1 MTIRAPVRRTP
12 DITPRRLRVRVR
24 LRLSRRLPLLAAIG
38 LLVAS
43 AASADVYK
51 CKGPQGQVTYSEA
64 PCPGQPSVK
73 MDLRPPIENRDPQ
86 PPASPA
92 VAASPAGVGAA
103 APATSA
109 ISPSAI
115 APATGSYE
123 LSYSDRQRIANLEQ
137 IERTTSAYDEQRRSA
152 TLEIR
157 NIRSG
162 TLARMS
168 AADLVKKDNYWADL
182 GKLDADRRRAAASQ
196 LANLF
201 ASYQ

>member
-1 MTIRAPVRRTP
+1 MTKRAPARR
-12 DITPRRLRVRVR
+12 ILHAAPRRPRVRVR
-24 LRLSRRLPLLAAIG
+24 SRLNRRLPLLAAIG

-43 AASADVYK
+43 TASADVYK
-51 CKGPQGQVTYSEA
+51 CKGPQGQVTYSES

-73 MDLRPPIENRDPQ
+73 MELRPPVENRDPQ

-92 VAASPAGVGAA
+92 VPAAPAGVANAAPVTPA
-103 APATSA
+103 APAGV
-109 ISPSAI
+109 PS
-115 APATGSYE
+115 TGGYE

-137 IERTTSAYDEQRRSA
+137 IERTTSAYVEQRRSA
-152 TLEIR
+152 ALEIR

-168 AADLVKKDNYWADL
+168 AGDLVKKDNYWADL
-182 GKLDADRRRAAASQ
+182 GKLAADRRRAAASQ

>member
-1 MTIRAPVRRTP
+1 MTKRAPVRRMLHA
-12 DITPRRLRVRVR
+12 TPRRPRVRVR
-24 LRLSRRLPLLAAIG
+24 SRLSRRLPLLAAIG

-51 CKGPQGQVTYSEA
+51 CKGPQGQVTYSES

-73 MDLRPPIENRDPQ
+73 MELRPPVENRDPQ

-92 VAASPAGVGAA
+92 VPAAPAGVANA
-103 APATSA
+103 APVTPA
-109 ISPSAI
+109 PS
-115 APATGSYE
+115 TGGYE

-137 IERTTSAYDEQRRSA
+137 IERTTSAYVEQRRSA
-152 TLEIR
+152 ALEIR

-168 AADLVKKDNYWADL
+168 AGDLVKKDNYWADL

-196 LANLF
+196 LASLF

>member
-1 MTIRAPVRRTP
+1 MTKRAPARR
-12 DITPRRLRVRVR
+12 ILHAAPRRSRVRVR
-24 LRLSRRLPLLAAIG
+24 SRLNRRLPLLAAIG

-51 CKGPQGQVTYSEA
+51 CKGPQGQVTYSES

-73 MDLRPPIENRDPQ
+73 MELRPPVENRDPQ

-92 VAASPAGVGAA
+92 VPAPPAGVANTAPVTPA
-103 APATSA
+103 APAGA
-109 ISPSAI
+109 PS
-115 APATGSYE
+115 TGGYE

-137 IERTTSAYDEQRRSA
+137 IERTTSAYVEQRRSA
-152 TLEIR
+152 ALEIR

-168 AADLVKKDNYWADL
+168 AGDLVKKDNYWADL

>member
-1 MTIRAPVRRTP
+1 M
-12 DITPRRLRVRVR
+12 
-24 LRLSRRLPLLAAIG
+24 LAVIG

-43 AASADVYK
+43 TASADVYK
-51 CKGPQGQVTYSEA
+51 CKGPQGQVTYSES

-73 MDLRPPIENRDPQ
+73 MELRPPVESRDPQ
-86 PPASPA
+86 PPAST
-92 VAASPAGVGAA
+92 AARAGAANA
-103 APATSA
+103 APATPAVPA
-109 ISPSAI
+109 ILP
-115 APATGSYE
+115 PAGGYE

-137 IERTTSAYDEQRRSA
+137 IERTTSAYAEQRQSA

-162 TLARMS
+162 VLARMS
-168 AADLVKKDNYWADL
+168 AEDLVKKSSYWADL

-201 ASYQ
+201 AGYQ

>member
-1 MTIRAPVRRTP
+1 MTIRAPVRRMP
-12 DITPRRLRVRVR
+12 DITRRRLRARVR
-24 LRLSRRLPLLAAIG
+24 LRLSRRLPLLAAVG

-43 AASADVYK
+43 AANADVYK
-51 CKGPQGQVTYSEA
+51 CKGPQGQVTYSES

-86 PPASPA
+86 PPAPPA
-92 VAASPAGVGAA
+92 VITSPPGVAAAA
-103 APATSA
+103 APAA
-109 ISPSAI
+109 ITPSAV
-115 APATGSYE
+115 APSTGYE

-137 IERTTSAYDEQRRSA
+137 IERTTSAYAEQRRSA

-168 AADLVKKDNYWADL
+168 AADLVKKDGYWADL
-182 GKLDADRRRAAASQ
+182 GKLDVDRRRTAASQ

-201 ASYQ
+201 ASYD

>member
-1 MTIRAPVRRTP
+1 MTKRAPVRP
-12 DITPRRLRVRVR
+12 MLHAVPRRPRMRIR
-24 LRLSRRLPLLAAIG
+24 SRLSRRLPLLAAIG

-51 CKGPQGQVTYSEA
+51 CKGPQGQVTYSES

-73 MDLRPPIENRDPQ
+73 MELRSPVENRDPQ
-86 PPASPA
+86 PPVSAAVTAAPAGVANAAPAVPA
-92 VAASPAGVGAA
+92 VA
-103 APATSA
+103 
-109 ISPSAI
+109 PS
-115 APATGSYE
+115 TGGYE

-137 IERTTSAYDEQRRSA
+137 IERTTSAHREQRQSA
-152 TLEIR
+152 TLEIL
-157 NIRSG
+157 NIRRG
-162 TLARMS
+162 TVARMS
-168 AADLVKKDNYWADL
+168 AGDLVKKDNYWADL

>member
-1 MTIRAPVRRTP
+1 MTKRAPVRRMLHA
-12 DITPRRLRVRVR
+12 TPRRPRVRVR
-24 LRLSRRLPLLAAIG
+24 SRLSRRLPLLAAIG

-51 CKGPQGQVTYSEA
+51 CKGPQGQVTYSES

-73 MDLRPPIENRDPQ
+73 MELRPPVENRDPQ
-86 PPASPA
+86 PPVSPA
-92 VAASPAGVGAA
+92 VTAAPAGVANA
-103 APATSA
+103 APVTPA
-109 ISPSAI
+109 PS
-115 APATGSYE
+115 TGGYE

-137 IERTTSAYDEQRRSA
+137 IERTTSAYVEQRRSA
-152 TLEIR
+152 ALEIR

-168 AADLVKKDNYWADL
+168 AGDLVKKDNYWADL

>member
-1 MTIRAPVRRTP
+1 MTQRTP
-12 DITPRRLRVRVR
+12 ARRIVPAAPRRPRTRIR
-24 LRLSRRLPLLAAIG
+24 SRLSRRLPLLAAIG

-43 AASADVYK
+43 AADADVYK
-51 CKGPQGQVTYSEA
+51 CMGPQGQVTYSES

-73 MDLRPPIENRDPQ
+73 MELRPPVENRDP
-86 PPASPA
+86 PPAPAAATAGIANAAPAAPSVPA
-92 VAASPAGVGAA
+92 VAPPAGG
-103 APATSA
+103 
-109 ISPSAI
+109 
-115 APATGSYE
+115 YE

-137 IERTTSAYDEQRRSA
+137 IERTTSAYVEQRRSA
-152 TLEIR
+152 ALEIR

-168 AADLVKKDNYWADL
+168 SDDLVKRDNYWADL
-182 GKLDADRRRAAASQ
+182 GKLDADRRRAAAAQ

>member
-1 MTIRAPVRRTP
+1 MTIRAPVRRMP
-12 DITPRRLRVRVR
+12 DITRRRLRVRVR

-38 LLVAS
+38 LLVTS
-43 AASADVYK
+43 AANADVYK
-51 CKGPQGQVTYSEA
+51 CKGPQGQVTYSES

-73 MDLRPPIENRDPQ
+73 MDLRPPVENRDPQ

-92 VAASPAGVGAA
+92 VATAPTGVSAAS
-103 APATSA
+103 APAA
-109 ISPSAI
+109 ITPSAV
-115 APATGSYE
+115 APSSGGYE

-152 TLEIR
+152 ALEIR

-168 AADLVKKDNYWADL
+168 AADLAKKDNYWADL

>member
-1 MTIRAPVRRTP
+1 MTKRAPVRRMLHAA
-12 DITPRRLRVRVR
+12 PRRPRVRVR
-24 LRLSRRLPLLAAIG
+24 SRLSRRLPLLAAIG

-51 CKGPQGQVTYSEA
+51 CKGAQGQVTYSES

-73 MDLRPPIENRDPQ
+73 MELRPPVENRDPQ

-92 VAASPAGVGAA
+92 VTAVPAGVGNATA
-103 APATSA
+103 APA
-109 ISPSAI
+109 
-115 APATGSYE
+115 APAAPAVAPSTGGYE
-123 LSYSDRQRIANLEQ
+123 LSYGDRQRIANLEQ
-137 IERTTSAYDEQRRSA
+137 IERTTSAYAEQRRSA

-157 NIRSG
+157 TIRSG
-162 TLARMS
+162 ALARMS
-168 AADLVKKDNYWADL
+168 ADDLVKKDNYWADL
-182 GKLDADRRRAAASQ
+182 GKLDVERRRAAALQ

>member
-1 MTIRAPVRRTP
+1 M
-12 DITPRRLRVRVR
+12 
-24 LRLSRRLPLLAAIG
+24 LAVIG

-43 AASADVYK
+43 TASADVYK
-51 CKGPQGQVTYSEA
+51 CKGPQGQVTYSES

-73 MDLRPPIENRDPQ
+73 MELRPPVENREPQ
-86 PPASPA
+86 APASPA
-92 VAASPAGVGAA
+92 ATAAPAGIATA
-103 APATSA
+103 APAT
-109 ISPSAI
+109 PS
-115 APATGSYE
+115 TGGYE

-137 IERTTSAYDEQRRSA
+137 IERTTSAYAEQRQSA

-162 TLARMS
+162 VLARMS
-168 AADLVKKDNYWADL
+168 AEDLVKKSSYWADL

-201 ASYQ
+201 AGYQ

>member
-1 MTIRAPVRRTP
+1 MTKRAPARR
-12 DITPRRLRVRVR
+12 ILHAAPRRPRVRVR
-24 LRLSRRLPLLAAIG
+24 SRLNRWLPLLAAIG

-51 CKGPQGQVTYSEA
+51 CKGPQGQVTYSES

-73 MDLRPPIENRDPQ
+73 MELRPPVENRDPQ

-92 VAASPAGVGAA
+92 VPAAQAGVANAAPVTPAAPAGV
-103 APATSA
+103 
-109 ISPSAI
+109 PS
-115 APATGSYE
+115 TGGYE

-137 IERTTSAYDEQRRSA
+137 IERTTSAYVEQRRSA
-152 TLEIR
+152 ALEIR

-168 AADLVKKDNYWADL
+168 AGDLVKKDNYWADL

>member
-1 MTIRAPVRRTP
+1 MTIRAPVRRMP
-12 DITPRRLRVRVR
+12 AITRRRLRVRVR

-43 AASADVYK
+43 AANADVYK
-51 CKGPQGQVTYSEA
+51 CKGPQGQVTYSES

-86 PPASPA
+86 PPAAPA
-92 VAASPAGVGAA
+92 VTASPTGVSAAA
-103 APATSA
+103 APAA
-109 ISPSAI
+109 ITPSAVV
-115 APATGSYE
+115 APSTGGYE

-137 IERTTSAYDEQRRSA
+137 IERTTSAYTEQRRSA
-152 TLEIR
+152 ALEIR

-168 AADLVKKDNYWADL
+168 AADLVKKEGYWADL
-182 GKLDADRRRAAASQ
+182 GNLDADRRRTAALQ

-201 ASYQ
+201 ASYE

>member
-1 MTIRAPVRRTP
+1 MTKRAPVRRMLHA
-12 DITPRRLRVRVR
+12 TPRRPRVRVR
-24 LRLSRRLPLLAAIG
+24 SRLSRRLPLLAAIG

-51 CKGPQGQVTYSEA
+51 CKGPQGQVTYSES

-73 MDLRPPIENRDPQ
+73 MELRPPVENRDPQ

-92 VAASPAGVGAA
+92 VPAAPAGVANA
-103 APATSA
+103 APVTPA
-109 ISPSAI
+109 PS
-115 APATGSYE
+115 TGGYE

-137 IERTTSAYDEQRRSA
+137 IERTTSAYVEQRRSA
-152 TLEIR
+152 ALEIR

-168 AADLVKKDNYWADL
+168 AGDLVKKDNYWADL

>member
-1 MTIRAPVRRTP
+1 MTKRAPARR
-12 DITPRRLRVRVR
+12 ILHAAPRRPRVRVR
-24 LRLSRRLPLLAAIG
+24 SRLNRWLPLLAAIG

-51 CKGPQGQVTYSEA
+51 CKGPQGQVTYSES

-73 MDLRPPIENRDPQ
+73 MELRPPVENRDPQ

-92 VAASPAGVGAA
+92 VPAAQAGVANAAPVTPA
-103 APATSA
+103 APAGA
-109 ISPSAI
+109 PS
-115 APATGSYE
+115 TGGYE

-137 IERTTSAYDEQRRSA
+137 IERTTSAYVEQRRSA
-152 TLEIR
+152 ALEIR

-168 AADLVKKDNYWADL
+168 AGDLVKKDNYWADL

>member
-1 MTIRAPVRRTP
+1 MTIRAPVRRMP
-12 DITPRRLRVRVR
+12 DIARRRLRVRVR

-43 AASADVYK
+43 AANADVYK
-51 CKGPQGQVTYSEA
+51 CKGPQGQVTYSES

-92 VAASPAGVGAA
+92 LATTPTGVSAAA
-103 APATSA
+103 APAA
-109 ISPSAI
+109 ITPSA
-115 APATGSYE
+115 PSTGGYE
-123 LSYSDRQRIANLEQ
+123 LPYSDRQRIANLEQ
-137 IERTTSAYDEQRRSA
+137 IERTTSAYAEQRRSA

-168 AADLVKKDNYWADL
+168 AADLVKKDGYWADL
-182 GKLDADRRRAAASQ
+182 GKLDADRRRTAASQ

-201 ASYQ
+201 ASYE

>member
-1 MTIRAPVRRTP
+1 MTKRAPVRRLP
-12 DITPRRLRVRVR
+12 YDVPRRPRVRIRSR
-24 LRLSRRLPLLAAIG
+24 LPRRLPLLAAIG
-38 LLVAS
+38 LIVAS

-73 MDLRPPIENRDPQ
+73 MELRTPVENRDPQ
-86 PPASPA
+86 PLAPPVPGASPA
-92 VAASPAGVGAA
+92 VSGAPSAPAPAA
-103 APATSA
+103 AVAN
-109 ISPSAI
+109 
-115 APATGSYE
+115 GGYE

-137 IERTTSAYDEQRRSA
+137 IERTTSAYAEQRRSA

-157 NIRSG
+157 TIRSG
-162 TLARMS
+162 ALARMS
-168 AADLVKKDNYWADL
+168 ADDRAKKDSYWADL
-182 GKLDADRRRAAASQ
+182 GKLDVDRRRAAASQ

>member
-1 MTIRAPVRRTP
+1 MTKRAPARRMVDAVTRR
-12 DITPRRLRVRVR
+12 PRTRIRS
-24 LRLSRRLPLLAAIG
+24 RLSRRLPLLAAIG
-38 LLVAS
+38 LVVAS

-51 CKGPQGQVTYSEA
+51 CKGPQGEVTYSES

-73 MDLRPPIENRDPQ
+73 MELRPPVESRDPQ
-86 PPASPA
+86 PPASTAARAGAANVSPATPAGSA
-92 VAASPAGVGAA
+92 VAPPAGG
-103 APATSA
+103 
-109 ISPSAI
+109 
-115 APATGSYE
+115 YE

-137 IERTTSAYDEQRRSA
+137 LERTTSAYVEQRRSA
-152 TLEIR
+152 ALEIR

-168 AADLVKKDNYWADL
+168 ADDLRKKDNCWADL
-182 GKLDADRRRAAASQ
+182 GKLEADRRRAAAEQ

>member
-1 MTIRAPVRRTP
+1 MVHAASRRP
-12 DITPRRLRVRVR
+12 RVRIR
-24 LRLSRRLPLLAAIG
+24 SRLSRRLPLLAAIG

-51 CKGPQGQVTYSEA
+51 CKGPQGQVTYSES

-73 MDLRPPIENRDPQ
+73 MELRPPVENRDPQ

-92 VAASPAGVGAA
+92 VTAAPTGVANA
-103 APATSA
+103 APATPA
-109 ISPSAI
+109 AQAVAPS
-115 APATGSYE
+115 TGGYE

-137 IERTTSAYDEQRRSA
+137 IERTTSAYAEQRRSA

-157 NIRSG
+157 TIRSG
-162 TLARMS
+162 ALARMS
-168 AADLVKKDNYWADL
+168 ADDLVKKDNYWADL

>member
-1 MTIRAPVRRTP
+1 MTKRAPVRRMLHA
-12 DITPRRLRVRVR
+12 TPRRPRVRVR
-24 LRLSRRLPLLAAIG
+24 SRLSRRLPLLAAIG

-51 CKGPQGQVTYSEA
+51 CKGPQGQVTYSES

-73 MDLRPPIENRDPQ
+73 MELRPPVENRDPQ

-92 VAASPAGVGAA
+92 VPAAPAGVANA
-103 APATSA
+103 APVTPA
-109 ISPSAI
+109 PS
-115 APATGSYE
+115 TGGYE

-137 IERTTSAYDEQRRSA
+137 IERTTSAYVEQRRSA
-152 TLEIR
+152 ALEIR

-168 AADLVKKDNYWADL
+168 AGDLAKKDNYWADL